1 MSTVE
6 RMLETI
12 DKSRVK
18 KLSLPYLQHLLLD
31 IEPALRTDPR
41 KREVLGEVVE
51 RGVAEGKLR
60 APVSRKRWSGNPP
73 LPEWVIATRSLPV
86 QPATVPGRDYFWRP
100 ELQWAVEL
108 RLRLEDMERLKQV
121 NAWLR
126 DMPADEPIVPLRER
140 SLEIFGDEKLLEELT
155 ASSRLVG
162 KDRLTL
168 DLLRARAVHPPFF
181 YKVIS
186 QAPVLLVIENHHPF
200 DSFARTLRPGSGVGM
215 VAYGGGNAFVG
226 SVTYAADLPQSVE
239 EIRYFGDI
247 DAEGLRIPIDA
258 GRVARAAGLPDV
270 LPAADLYDRL
280 LRIGRVANGPKPI
293 SRAAAERMADW
304 LPERLRPEVETL
316 LAQGKRI
323 AQEAVGLKAL
333 RA

>member
-6 RMLETI
+6 RMLATI
-12 DKSRVK
+12 FKGRLR
-18 KLSLPYLQHLLLD
+18 KLSLPDLQHLLLD

-41 KREVLGEVVE
+41 KREVLAEVVE
-51 RGVAEGKLR
+51 RGMAEGKLR
-60 APVSRKRWSGNPP
+60 APVSRKLWRGSPP
-73 LPEWVIATRSLPV
+73 LPEWVIAIGTLPV
-86 QPATVPGRDYFWRP
+86 EPATVPGRDYFWRP
-100 ELQWAVEL
+100 ELQWASDL
-108 RLRLEDMERLKQV
+108 RLRRQDLERLKQV

-126 DMPADEPIVPLRER
+126 DMPANEPTVPLRER

-168 DLLRARAVHPPFF
+168 GLLRARAVHPPFF

-186 QAPVLLVIENHHPF
+186 HAPVLLVIENHHPF
-200 DSFARTLRPGSGVGM
+200 DSFARTLEPGSGVGI
-215 VAYGGGNAFVG
+215 VAYGAGNAFVG

-247 DAEGLRIPIDA
+247 DSEGLRIPIDA
-258 GRVARAAGLPDV
+258 GRVARATGLPDV
-270 LPAADLYDRL
+270 QPAVDLYDRL
-280 LRIGRVANGPKPI
+280 LRIGRVANGAKPI
-293 SRAAAERMADW
+293 SSAGAARLADW
-304 LPERLRPEVETL
+304 LPEHLRPQVETL
-316 LAQGKRI
+316 LVQGKRI

-333 RA
+333 RS

>member
-6 RMLETI
+6 RMLATI

-18 KLSLPYLQHLLLD
+18 KFSLPDLQHLLLD

-41 KREVLGEVVE
+41 KREVLAEVVE
-51 RGVAEGKLR
+51 RGMAEGKLR
-60 APVSRKRWSGNPP
+60 APVSRQRWRGSPA
-73 LPEWVIATRSLPV
+73 LPEWVISTSTLPV
-86 QPATVPGRDYFWRP
+86 EPATVPGRDYFWRP
-100 ELQWAVEL
+100 ELQWASDL
-108 RLRLEDMERLKQV
+108 RLRIADLERLKQV

-126 DMPADEPIVPLRER
+126 DMPANEPTVPMRER

-181 YKVIS
+181 YKMMS
-186 QAPVLLVIENHHPF
+186 QAPVLLVIENHHTF
-200 DSFARTLRPGSGVGM
+200 DSFARTLKPGSGVGI
-215 VAYGGGNAFVG
+215 VAYGAGNAFVG

-247 DAEGLRIPIDA
+247 DSEGLRIPIDA

-280 LRIGRVANGPKPI
+280 LQIGRVANDSKPI
-293 SRAAAERMADW
+293 SRAAAERMAEW
-304 LPERLRPEVETL
+304 LPERLRTEVETL
-316 LAQGKRI
+316 LVQGQRI